1 MKIIRPLKY
10 AITAATVCI
19 LCFAGNGKYLYT
31 VFALSPENDIIDLP
45 DNFEDVSGR
54 CNGKNLES
62 KKEKL
67 LRNSL
72 YRKYISQKSIFPSDS
87 NVMCCI
93 SGGIHD
99 IQVGFSRRRYIDENT
114 AVYGLLLPSLP
125 GNRSP

>member
-10 AITAATVCI
+10 AITAAAVCI
-19 LCFAGNGKYLYT
+19 LCFAGNGEYLYT

-54 CNGKNLES
+54 YNGKNPES

-67 LRNSL
+67 LKSSL
-72 YRKYISQKSIFPSDS
+72 YRKYILQKNIFLSGCNIMYCSSDCL
-87 NVMCCI
+87 NYI
-93 SGGIHD
+93 PNDSGK
-99 IQVGFSRRRYIDENT
+99 SRYIDENT
-114 AVYGLLLPSLP
+114 AVYGILLHSLP